1 MLNSIFTF
9 SVSINDFFGDRDHY
23 SCFALL
29 PAILV
34 FQIGQTR
41 SFQISTYGSCF
52 CFGWRGRRFA
62 CVSAVNCTVVW
73 MKIIFWV
80 TSYRLSGLLAASSC
94 LCSHAQLSEHGWQ
107 SLPSVVLL
115 QTSCV
120 WIKRSFF
127 LLTTMHQ
134 ADLNPC
140 ASLNPKMHL
149 TTGPLVSRSL
159 LKAEPWLLNHQSDFW
174 WFPTGNNILG
184 QCLGEWNNPEF

>member
-1 MLNSIFTF
+1 MDPASALDGEADALRV
-9 SVSINDFFGDRDHY
+9 SVLWT
-23 SCFALL
+23 ALWC
-29 PAILV
+29 
-34 FQIGQTR
+34 GWR
-41 SFQISTYGSCF
+41 SFSKSLLTDFLDCWQPPRAYAPTHSSRSTGGNRCP
-52 CFGWRGRRFA
+52 
-62 CVSAVNCTVVW
+62 V
-73 MKIIFWV
+73 
-80 TSYRLSGLLAASSC
+80 L
-94 LCSHAQLSEHGWQ
+94 
-107 SLPSVVLL
+107 VLL